1 MRKNLLLLV
10 LFSACFSLCGLQKA
24 VAQKHDLNLI
34 MGGNVILGFPAGDF
48 KNGYSSATGVDA
60 FLGFGMSRQAFLVGT
75 IGYSSYKNEDTNP
88 YGKIKLI
95 PLKAGLRL
103 YPAKKLFVAGNA
115 GVGFL
120 KDETMSSRESRF
132 VYDFGLGLHGQ
143 IVQAGVYYDGWKRK
157 NNNGTS
163 NTIQLR
169 IGLALR

>member
-1 MRKNLLLLV
+1 MRNYGLMAVVFLTGLLITGGQ
-10 LFSACFSLCGLQKA
+10 SLQAQQK
-24 VAQKHDLNLI
+24 DLNLL
-34 MGGNVILGFPAGDF
+34 MGGNVILGFPTGDF
-48 KNGYSSATGVDA
+48 KNGYSSASGVDA

-75 IGYSSYKNEDTNP
+75 IGYVSYRNEDSNP

-103 YPAKKLFVAGNA
+103 YPAKKVFLAGNA

-132 VYDFGLGLHGQ
+132 VYDFGVGLHGQ
-143 IVQAGVYYDGWKRK
+143 VLQAGVYYDGWKRK

-163 NTIQLR
+163 NSIQLR